1 MQVYISPG
9 QQVVQQHWILLLG
22 CIELLR
28 RAQWAAFR
36 LEWQHFNIVKQQRAE
51 EAAAQAAADRLE
63 RQRMWE
69 RHRRGPGF

>member
-1 MQVYISPG
+1 MG
-9 QQVVQQHWILLLG
+9 
-22 CIELLR
+22 R
-28 RAQWAAFR
+28 AAFR

-69 RHRRGPGF
+69 RHLRGPGF

>member
-22 CIELLR
+22 CVELLR

-51 EAAAQAAADRLE
+51 EVAAQAATDRLE